1 MVQTQDAEK
10 HACLKVHSMKL
21 YNGHCSMR
29 MAPGCVMRIEH
40 RRTAVDDRKKGVF
53 GRCLSNEGVIDST
66 FGTTLGK

>member
-1 MVQTQDAEK
+1 
-10 HACLKVHSMKL
+10 
-21 YNGHCSMR
+21 
-29 MAPGCVMRIEH
+29 MRIEH